1 MERTMLVRLSAI
13 ERGIDTI
20 PLDLRQ
26 QAQEV
31 WDSMESF
38 LFTLLSRDQ
47 EDVSEL
53 RSDADVGGVQER
65 ESVVEE
71 SGTGPR
77 ALVLQTPL
85 GLMTSG
91 HVGGRNRRVQGLMA
105 VSQERTPFGGR
116 SIPMMEEIARPTQH
130 ASLSSSPRAREVQW
144 QSRSELRWEDR
155 GTRSSTRS
163 AGHSLPPWR

>member
-1 MERTMLVRLSAI
+1 MLVCLSAI

-38 LFTLLSRDQ
+38 LFTLLSRDP
-47 EDVSEL
+47 EDVSGQ
-53 RSDADVGGVQER
+53 RRDADVGGVQER

-77 ALVLQTPL
+77 VPVLQTPL

-91 HVGGRNRRVQGLMA
+91 HVGGRNRRVQGLMV

-116 SIPMMEEIARPTQH
+116 STQTMEEIARPTQH
-130 ASLSSSPRAREVQW
+130 ASLSSSPRARAAQW
-144 QSRSELRWEDR
+144 QSRSELLWEDR

-163 AGHSLPPWR
+163 TGHSLPPWR

>member
-1 MERTMLVRLSAI
+1 MERTMFVCLSAI

-20 PLDLRQ
+20 PLDLQQ

-38 LFTLLSRDQ
+38 LFTLLSRDPV
-47 EDVSEL
+47 DASEL
-53 RSDADVGGVQER
+53 RRDAGDGGVRER
-65 ESVVEE
+65 ESEE
-71 SGTGPR
+71 VSGTGPR
-77 ALVLQTPL
+77 VLVLQTPL

-116 SIPMMEEIARPTQH
+116 STPTMEEMARPTQH
-130 ASLSSSPRAREVQW
+130 VSLSSSPRNRGMQW
-144 QSRSELRWEDR
+144 QSRSELPWEDR
-155 GTRSSTRS
+155 GTRSNTRS
-163 AGHSLPPWR
+163 TGHSLPPWR

>member
-1 MERTMLVRLSAI
+1 MERTMLVCLSAI

-38 LFTLLSRDQ
+38 LFTLLSRDP
-47 EDVSEL
+47 EDVNVQ
-53 RSDADVGGVQER
+53 RRGVDVGDPQER
-65 ESVVEE
+65 EIVAED

-77 ALVLQTPL
+77 VPVLQTPP
-85 GLMTSG
+85 GLRTSG
-91 HVGGRNRRVQGLMA
+91 HVGGRNRRVQGLMVA
-105 VSQERTPFGGR
+105 SQEVAQSGGR
-116 SIPMMEEIARPTQH
+116 STPMMEVTARPTQH
-130 ASLSSSPRAREVQW
+130 ASLSSSPRARGRQW
-144 QSRSELRWEDR
+144 QSRSELPWEDR
-155 GTRSSTRS
+155 GTRSNTRS